1 MNDKGLLAALGRLK
15 VETGSLACM
24 GCGYEQNCGVHGC
37 AVLRAAEERLREL
50 LRPSSSASAPAGAEK
65 QTAQDMTTAAAVL
78 RDYLEN
84 REMPATVY
92 AAICTAIRRLEEP
105 ETTDRP
111 HSVMEYKDRNSER
124 GKT

>member
-15 VETGSLACM
+15 VETGSLVCL
-24 GCGYEQNCGVHGC
+24 GCGYERSCGVHGC
-37 AVLRAAEERLREL
+37 AVLCAAEERLREL

-92 AAICTAIRRLEEP
+92 AAICTAIRRLEGSK
-105 ETTDRP
+105 TTDRP
-111 HSVMEYKDRNSER
+111 HSVMEYNDRNSER

>member
-1 MNDKGLLAALGRLK
+1 MRDEDLLAALRRLK
-15 VETGSLACM
+15 VETGSLVCL
-24 GCGYEQNCGVHGC
+24 GCGYEHNCGIHGC

-65 QTAQDMTTAAAVL
+65 QTAQDMVTAAAVL

-92 AAICTAIRRLEEP
+92 AAICTAIRRLEGP

-111 HSVMEYKDRNSER
+111 HSVMEYREV
-124 GKT
+124 

>member
-37 AVLRAAEERLREL
+37 AVLRAAEERLREQM
-50 LRPSSSASAPAGAEK
+50 RPSSSASAPAGAEK
-65 QTAQDMTTAAAVL
+65 QTAQDMVTAAAVL

-92 AAICTAIRRLEEP
+92 AAICTAIRRLEGP

>member
-1 MNDKGLLAALGRLK
+1 MNDKELLAALGRLK

-24 GCGYEQNCGVHGC
+24 ECGYERSCGVHGC

-65 QTAQDMTTAAAVL
+65 QTAQDMVTAAAAL
-78 RDYLEN
+78 RAYLEN

-92 AAICTAIRRLEEP
+92 AAICVAIRRLEGP

-111 HSVMEYKDRNSER
+111 HSVMEYKNRNSER

>member
-37 AVLRAAEERLREL
+37 AVLRAAEKRLREL

-65 QTAQDMTTAAAVL
+65 QTAQDMVTAAAGL
-78 RDYLEN
+78 SGKSRDAGDGVCGHLHGYPQAGGVGDHGQAPQ
-84 REMPATVY
+84 RHGVQ
-92 AAICTAIRRLEEP
+92 R
-105 ETTDRP
+105 
-111 HSVMEYKDRNSER
+111 S
-124 GKT
+124 

>member
-1 MNDKGLLAALGRLK
+1 MNDKRLLAALGRLK

-92 AAICTAIRRLEEP
+92 AAICTAIRRLEGP

>member
-1 MNDKGLLAALGRLK
+1 MNDKELLAALGRLK

-24 GCGYEQNCGVHGC
+24 GCGYEQSCGVHGC

-50 LRPSSSASAPAGAEK
+50 LRPSSSASAPEEAEK
-65 QTAQDMTTAAAVL
+65 QTAQDMVTAAAVL

-92 AAICTAIRRLEEP
+92 AAICTAIRRLEGP

-111 HSVMEYKDRNSER
+111 HSVMEYKDRDSER
-124 GKT
+124 SET

>member
-1 MNDKGLLAALGRLK
+1 MNDKGLLAALGQLK

-24 GCGYEQNCGVHGC
+24 GCGYERSCGVHGC
-37 AVLRAAEERLREL
+37 AVLRAAEERLREQMRL
-50 LRPSSSASAPAGAEK
+50 PSSASAPEEAEK

-92 AAICTAIRRLEEP
+92 AAICTAIDRLEVYSHG
-105 ETTDRP
+105 D
-111 HSVMEYKDRNSER
+111 
-124 GKT
+124 

>member
-1 MNDKGLLAALGRLK
+1 MNDKELLAALGRLK

-65 QTAQDMTTAAAVL
+65 QTAQDMVTAAAVL

-92 AAICTAIRRLEEP
+92 AAICTAIRRLEGP

>member
-78 RDYLEN
+78 QDYLEN

>member
-37 AVLRAAEERLREL
+37 AVLRAAEERLREQMRL
-50 LRPSSSASAPAGAEK
+50 PSSASAPEEAEK
-65 QTAQDMTTAAAVL
+65 QTAQDMVTAAAVL

-92 AAICTAIRRLEEP
+92 AAICTAIRRLEGP

>member
-1 MNDKGLLAALGRLK
+1 MNDKELLAALGRLK

-92 AAICTAIRRLEEP
+92 AAICTAIRRLEGP

>member
-1 MNDKGLLAALGRLK
+1 MNDKELLAALGRLK

-24 GCGYEQNCGVHGC
+24 GCGYEQSCGVHGC

-50 LRPSSSASAPAGAEK
+50 LRPSSSASAPEEAEK
-65 QTAQDMTTAAAVL
+65 QTAQDMVTAAAVL

-92 AAICTAIRRLEEP
+92 AAICTAIRRLEGP

-111 HSVMEYKDRNSER
+111 HSVMEYKDRDSER

>member
-37 AVLRAAEERLREL
+37 AVLRAAEKRLREL
-50 LRPSSSASAPAGAEK
+50 MRPSSSASAPAGAEK
-65 QTAQDMTTAAAVL
+65 QTAQDMVTAAAVL

-92 AAICTAIRRLEEP
+92 AAICTAIRRLEGP

>member
-1 MNDKGLLAALGRLK
+1 MLVMSD
-15 VETGSLACM
+15 
-24 GCGYEQNCGVHGC
+24 EQ
-37 AVLRAAEERLREL
+37 
-50 LRPSSSASAPAGAEK
+50 
-65 QTAQDMTTAAAVL
+65 AAVAL

-92 AAICTAIRRLEEP
+92 AAICVAIQRLEGP

>member
-1 MNDKGLLAALGRLK
+1 MNDKELLAALGRLK

-24 GCGYEQNCGVHGC
+24 GCGYEQSCGVHGC

-50 LRPSSSASAPAGAEK
+50 LRPSSSASAPEEAEK
-65 QTAQDMTTAAAVL
+65 QTAQDMVTDAAVL

-92 AAICTAIRRLEEP
+92 AAICTAIRRLEGP

-111 HSVMEYKDRNSER
+111 HSVMEYKDRDSER
-124 GKT
+124 SKT

>member
-1 MNDKGLLAALGRLK
+1 M
-15 VETGSLACM
+15 V
-24 GCGYEQNCGVHGC
+24 
-37 AVLRAAEERLREL
+37 
-50 LRPSSSASAPAGAEK
+50 
-65 QTAQDMTTAAAVL
+65 TAAAAL
-78 RDYLEN
+78 RAYLEN

-92 AAICTAIRRLEEP
+92 AAICVAIRRLEEP

>member
-92 AAICTAIRRLEEP
+92 AAICTAIRRLEGP

>member
-1 MNDKGLLAALGRLK
+1 MNDKELLAALGRLK

-24 GCGYEQNCGVHGC
+24 GCGYEQSCGVHGC

-50 LRPSSSASAPAGAEK
+50 LRPSSSASAPEEAEK
-65 QTAQDMTTAAAVL
+65 QTAQDMVTAAAVL

-92 AAICTAIRRLEEP
+92 AAICTAIRRLEGP

-111 HSVMEYKDRNSER
+111 HSVMEYKDRDSER
-124 GKT
+124 SKT